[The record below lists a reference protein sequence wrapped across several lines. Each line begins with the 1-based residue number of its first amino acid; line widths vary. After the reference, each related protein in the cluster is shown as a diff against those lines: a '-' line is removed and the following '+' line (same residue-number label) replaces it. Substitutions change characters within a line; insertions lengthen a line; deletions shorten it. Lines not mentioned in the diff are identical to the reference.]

1 MTDKQ
6 KQRPA
11 NNVYKKIGETIVNSR
26 LLARIILCA

>member
-6 KQRPA
+6 
-11 NNVYKKIGETIVNSR
+11 NNDPLTMYIKIGETVVNSR